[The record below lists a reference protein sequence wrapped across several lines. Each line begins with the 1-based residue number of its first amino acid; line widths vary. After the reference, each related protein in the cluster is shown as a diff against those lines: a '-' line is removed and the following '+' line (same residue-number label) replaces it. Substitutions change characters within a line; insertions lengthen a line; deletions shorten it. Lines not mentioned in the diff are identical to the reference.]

1 MGTADNSF
9 WARVQQGLRETE
21 TLLSQKQHNMSMIKA
36 RQTLEYMVNFLG
48 ERALIVEGDL
58 ADSIDQLFEGRFIS
72 QATKDHYHRIRMLGN
87 KAVHE
92 GDDSPYDAN
101 EACQLLGQEVHT
113 LGGLLGLGRQNPSSM
128 SHQPGSFS
136 TVPITSRNASSRRAP
151 GSEASRTGTPRS
163 TGTRPAPQRT
173 GERQS
178 AARPA
183 GTRQTGTRSSQRP
196 PQRAV
201 SRNGQRISSQS
212 RSRRRSKNRGFD
224 PYDLL
229 KPALIFLALLV
240 VVMIFVK
247 LVPGKGDKKETTASQ
262 TPTEVSTEAM
272 VPTEAPPETA
282 APSTEAPK
290 IYTTTSKLNVRSE
303 PSTESTRLGSLASG
317 TVIDYVDTY
326 DDKWT
331 VIMFEG
337 REAYVATEF
346 LTVSEA
352 ETEET
357 EETSSVSESS

>member
-1 MGTADNSF
+1 M
-9 WARVQQGLRETE
+9 
-21 TLLSQKQHNMSMIKA
+21 
-36 RQTLEYMVNFLG
+36 
-48 ERALIVEGDL
+48 
-58 ADSIDQLFEGRFIS
+58 
-72 QATKDHYHRIRMLGN
+72 
-87 KAVHE
+87 
-92 GDDSPYDAN
+92 
-101 EACQLLGQEVHT
+101 
-113 LGGLLGLGRQNPSSM
+113 
-128 SHQPGSFS
+128 
-136 TVPITSRNASSRRAP
+136 
-151 GSEASRTGTPRS
+151 
-163 TGTRPAPQRT
+163 

-272 VPTEAPPETA
+272 VPTETPPETA

-303 PSTESTRLGSLASG
+303 PSTDSTRLGSLASG

-346 LTVSEA
+346 LTVSES

>member
-1 MGTADNSF
+1 
-9 WARVQQGLRETE
+9 
-21 TLLSQKQHNMSMIKA
+21 
-36 RQTLEYMVNFLG
+36 
-48 ERALIVEGDL
+48 
-58 ADSIDQLFEGRFIS
+58 
-72 QATKDHYHRIRMLGN
+72 
-87 KAVHE
+87 
-92 GDDSPYDAN
+92 
-101 EACQLLGQEVHT
+101 
-113 LGGLLGLGRQNPSSM
+113 
-128 SHQPGSFS
+128 
-136 TVPITSRNASSRRAP
+136 
-151 GSEASRTGTPRS
+151 
-163 TGTRPAPQRT
+163 
-173 GERQS
+173 
-178 AARPA
+178 
-183 GTRQTGTRSSQRP
+183 
-196 PQRAV
+196 
-201 SRNGQRISSQS
+201 
-212 RSRRRSKNRGFD
+212 
-224 PYDLL
+224 
-229 KPALIFLALLV
+229 
-240 VVMIFVK
+240 MIFVK

-303 PSTESTRLGSLASG
+303 PSTDSTRLGSLASG